1 MNNPQSARMLGI
13 VYLCLILIFIF
24 ALLSLNKSEPNK
36 KETKKDFNFNSCKQ
50 IQQTELTY
58 ETLKLY
64 RGFENT
70 SELEAPKQ
78 IEAIKRLAKI
88 LYYLHLNEQ

>member
-1 MNNPQSARMLGI
+1 MNNSQNARMLGI

-24 ALLSLNKSEPNK
+24 ALLSANKSEPNK
-36 KETKKDFNFNSCKQ
+36 KEAKKDFNFNSSKQ

-58 ETLKLY
+58 ETLRQYK
-64 RGFENT
+64 GFENT

-78 IEAIKRLAKI
+78 IEAIRKLAKV